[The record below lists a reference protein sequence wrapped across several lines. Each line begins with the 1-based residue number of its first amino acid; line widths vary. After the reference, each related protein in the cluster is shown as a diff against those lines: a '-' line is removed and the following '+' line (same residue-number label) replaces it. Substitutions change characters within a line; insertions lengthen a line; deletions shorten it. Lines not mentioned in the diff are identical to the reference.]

1 MTTRPPGRNAN
12 AHFGEGIFRRRL
24 RLIAEAGQ
32 VRAGLEDTNHAM
44 RLVLRH
50 DGERVTDVE
59 PRMTRIPVSTCPGAV
74 GPLRAFVGLPLAPY
88 PLRSSAV
95 VSARANCTHLH
106 HLVLLAMAHALR
118 SGVRE
123 YEVEV
128 PDEHPAPVWASV
140 RRDGMEIHRWRTFEG
155 CIVGPDELAGLPLSA
170 GIARWAAERFA
181 GDTLEAAFIFANAY
195 VVSFSRRYEVNA
207 YAGQRPAAYGQMSG
221 KCYGYQP
228 EVLRQGG
235 IYFANAIDTTAPDT
249 PLLADFDQDLRRGA
263 D

>member
-12 AHFGEGIFRRRL
+12 PHFGEGIFRRRL

-32 VRAGLEDTNHAM
+32 VRAALEDTNHAM

-59 PRMTRIPVSTCPGAV
+59 PRMTRIPVSTCPGAA
-74 GPLRAFVGLPLAPY
+74 GPLRAFIGLPLAPY
-88 PLRSSAV
+88 PLRSSEV

-106 HLVLLAMAHALR
+106 HLTLLAMAHALR
-118 SGVRE
+118 GGVRE
-123 YEVEV
+123 YDVEV

-155 CIVGPDELAGLPLSA
+155 SIVGPDELAGLPLSA
-170 GIARWAAERFA
+170 GIARWAAERFE
-181 GDTLEAAFIFANAY
+181 GDALEAALVFANAY

-207 YAGQRPAAYGQMSG
+207 YAGQRAAAYGQMSG

-228 EVLRQGG
+228 EVVSQGG
-235 IYFANAIDTTAPDT
+235 VYFPNAIDTTSPHT
-249 PLLADFDQDLRRGA
+249 PLLADLDE
-263 D
+263 